1 MRLGLLIGLAA
12 LIGCDK
18 NSKQSNLSVGDFQ
31 SASFQLGKIGSN
43 NFVHQDQ
50 SFVKVDANKTQ
61 IVNVTF
67 SEKYLNRDNEFEYY
81 IIKKKEETI
90 TVRGQEGQDSKITLA
105 FFSLKDKKLIKSIS
119 KNFDDISVSSEYL
132 ISTKYGCC
140 GSEDYNEL
148 SSIWTNETFLKF
160 NSKYYHIEIPNSHIS
175 LYIGYV
181 SDSRD
186 EEKLILGELYLAH
199 ALPYLQQ
206 VKNSYSSNFKIV
218 NKLIFKANTLQVFNN
233 LGPFTPSITLV
244 KNISKDE
251 LIDYEDHQ
259 ELRLWS
265 FNNTKS
271 LDGVD
276 FLGLNIKFESDVNE
290 SISLDIP
297 IKNGLLFGDNSTEK
311 VIVVDK

>member
-1 MRLGLLIGLAA
+1 MRFTLLIILVA
-12 LIGCDK
+12 LISCDK
-18 NSKQSNLSVGDFQ
+18 NSKQSDLSVGDSQ
-31 SASFQLGKIGSN
+31 SASFQVRKNYSN
-43 NFVHQDQ
+43 DFSNQDQ
-50 SFVKVDANKTQ
+50 SYVKVDANKTQ

-67 SEKYLNRDNEFEYY
+67 SERYLNRDNEFEYY
-81 IIKKKEETI
+81 IIKKKQETI
-90 TVRGQEGQDSKITLA
+90 AVRGQEGQNSKITLD
-105 FFSLKDKKLIKSIS
+105 FFSLNDNKLIKTIS
-119 KNFDDISVSSEYL
+119 KNFDDISVSIEHL
-132 ISTKYGCC
+132 MSTKYGCC

-160 NSKYYHIEIPNSHIS
+160 NSKYYLIEIPNSHTS

-186 EEKLILGELYLAH
+186 EEKLILGELYLSH
-199 ALPYLQQ
+199 SLPILPQG
-206 VKNSYSSNFKIV
+206 KNSYSSRFKIV
-218 NKLIFKANTLQVFNN
+218 NKLIFKAKTLEVFNN
-233 LGPFTPSITLV
+233 LDPFTPSITLV

-265 FNNTKS
+265 FNNAKS